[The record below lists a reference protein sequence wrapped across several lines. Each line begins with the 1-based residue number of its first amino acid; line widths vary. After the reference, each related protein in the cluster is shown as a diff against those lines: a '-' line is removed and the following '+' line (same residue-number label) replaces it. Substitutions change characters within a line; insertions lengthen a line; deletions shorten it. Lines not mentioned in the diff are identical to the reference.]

1 MKGLLSILFFIFYAE
16 ISAQENQYEQMK
28 RELNENSLPLVNMIV
43 DVSLLN
49 NSKFVSGE
57 IEISDWFRRTDP
69 NADVVRFFCKYRIRG
84 GTASVFDK
92 KSFAVKLYNENEDEL
107 DANIFGIREDNSWIL
122 DAMAIDRIRM
132 RNRICFDVW
141 NEMSQTPLGN
151 SRPRPFFLST
161 ALRMSPMTRA
171 ATPRQASIMSGQ
183 V

>member
-16 ISAQENQYEQMK
+16 ISAQENHYEQMK

-84 GTASVFDK
+84 GTASGFDK

-107 DANIFGIREDNSWIL
+107 DANIFGIKHFNHTNS
-122 DAMAIDRIRM
+122 
-132 RNRICFDVW
+132 
-141 NEMSQTPLGN
+141 
-151 SRPRPFFLST
+151 
-161 ALRMSPMTRA
+161 
-171 ATPRQASIMSGQ
+171 
-183 V
+183 